1 MRRAMSYV
9 APWAGVTA
17 LAVAL
22 SWLGVRGVVRGA
34 VSERSAPPPMAGPVI
49 HSSPSA
55 PPGPTEVG
63 SPTARAGPG
72 SGEDRGPKPSKS
84 PNAPPGGPEGTP
96 TSAKPSG
103 NLRSFSTRGGRAAMA
118 VEKDRVRLV
127 SATPNP
133 GCETRVTQAEGWL
146 RVDFL
151 SDERTSSVVASWYGH
166 DPSVK
171 VYEY

>member
-34 VSERSAPPPMAGPVI
+34 VSERSAPPPIAGPVI
-49 HSSPSA
+49 HSSPST
-55 PPGPTEVG
+55 PPGPTTIG
-63 SPTARAGPG
+63 SPTARPSPPAGVD
-72 SGEDRGPKPSKS
+72 EGPEPSRTPK
-84 PNAPPGGPEGTP
+84 APPGKPDGGTSHP
-96 TSAKPSG
+96 KPPD
-103 NLRSFSTRGGRAAMA
+103 NVRSYATRGGRAAMSI
-118 VEKDRVRLV
+118 EKDRVRLV

-133 GCETRVTQAEGWL
+133 GYETRVTQAEGWL

-151 SDERTSSVVASWYGH
+151 ADEHTSSVVASWYEH
-166 DPSVK
+166 DPTVK

>member
-22 SWLGVRGVVRGA
+22 SWLGVRDVVRGA
-34 VSERSAPPPMAGPVI
+34 VSERSAPPPIAGPVI
-49 HSSPSA
+49 HSSPAA
-55 PPGPTEVG
+55 PPGPPAIG
-63 SPTARAGPG
+63 SPTARPKPPDGADRAPTPTKPAKPPPPG
-72 SGEDRGPKPSKS
+72 KPSKT
-84 PNAPPGGPEGTP
+84 PPKTP
-96 TSAKPSG
+96 D
-103 NLRSFSTRGGRAAMA
+103 NVRSYATRGGRAAMSI
-118 VEKDRVRLV
+118 EKDRVRLV

-133 GCETRVTQAEGWL
+133 GYETRVTQAEGWL

-151 SDERTSSVVASWYGH
+151 TDEHTSSVIASWYEH
-166 DPSVK
+166 EPMVK

>member
-22 SWLGVRGVVRGA
+22 SWLGVRDVVRSA
-34 VSERSAPPPMAGPVI
+34 VSERSAPPPLAGPVI
-49 HSSPSA
+49 HSSPTP
-55 PPGPTEVG
+55 PPGPLPNG
-63 SPTARAGPG
+63 SPTARPSQATGQ
-72 SGEDRGPKPSKS
+72 DRGPEPSKT
-84 PNAPPGGPEGTP
+84 PKAPPGRPDGASTP
-96 TSAKPSG
+96 PKPPD
-103 NLRSFSTRGGRAAMA
+103 NVRSYETRGGRAAMSI
-118 VEKDRVRLV
+118 EKNRVRLV

-133 GCETRVTQAEGWL
+133 GFETRVTQAEGWL

-151 SDERTSSVVASWYGH
+151 GDKHTSSVVASWYEH
-166 DPSVK
+166 DPTVK

>member
-22 SWLGVRGVVRGA
+22 SWLGVRGVVRSA
-34 VSERSAPPPMAGPVI
+34 VSDRSAPPPIAGPVI
-49 HSSPSA
+49 HSSPSP
-55 PPGPTEVG
+55 PPGPTGIG
-63 SPTARAGPG
+63 SPTARSSPPTGQDQGPRP
-72 SGEDRGPKPSKS
+72 SRTPK
-84 PNAPPGGPEGTP
+84 APPGRPDGSASPKP
-96 TSAKPSG
+96 TDHV
-103 NLRSFSTRGGRAAMA
+103 RSYATRGGSAAMSI
-118 VEKDRVRLV
+118 EKDRVRLV

-133 GCETRVTQAEGWL
+133 GYETRVTQTEGWL

-151 SDERTSSVVASWYGH
+151 SDEHTSSIIASWYQH
-166 DPSVK
+166 APTVK